1 MAETNPYRVL
11 GLDDGASKEEVTKA
25 YRKLAKKYH
34 PDLNPGDEEAAKKM
48 AEINAAYDSIN
59 NGTPYGPR
67 ARQQAGNPYAGANP
81 YAGGNPYAG
90 QSGAGGYS
98 GHATYT
104 YDPVTGRYT
113 RVDGNGSNGEY
124 YDPFEDLFRSWY
136 GNQQGT
142 GSAGGQSSSNYY
154 EQRYQRQQQHNR
166 QRRTTFVGGGCLT
179 WILAFFIINILLN
192 MLLGGCTNLLY
203 SNSRVYNTAPQTEY
217 SQVHEDQGSS
227 NSGQGNGSLGGIG
240 QAAPEGQSSGAGSMG
255 GSSSGNQGSY
265 GSTAGSSTGTVQG
278 ATA

>member
-48 AEINAAYDSIN
+48 AEVNAAYDSIN

-67 ARQQAGNPYAGANP
+67 VRQQASNP

-98 GHATYT
+98 GRATYT

-113 RVDGNGSNGEY
+113 RVDGNGPNGEY

-136 GNQQGT
+136 GNQQGA
-142 GSAGGQSSSNYY
+142 GSTGGQSSSGYY
-154 EQRYQRQQQHNR
+154 EQQYQRQQQQQQQSR

-179 WILAFFIINILLN
+179 WVLAFFIINILLN
-192 MLLGGCTNLLY
+192 MLLGGCSNLLY
-203 SNSRVYNTAPQTEY
+203 GHSRVYTVPQSQY
-217 SQVHEDQGSS
+217 SQTYDNSDSS
-227 NSGQGNGSLGGIG
+227 GSGQGDAYSGGAGQGSG
-240 QAAPEGQSSGAGSMG
+240 GQSGDAGLAG
-255 GSSSGNQGSY
+255 GPSAGGQGSH
-265 GSTAGSSTGTVQG
+265 GSATGVSTGSVQG
-278 ATA
+278 ATT